1 MPTRYKVP
9 PELQVRVRHQSVRST
24 AAKILHSAGVPVAE
38 ADEAA
43 DVLVTADVRGVDSH
57 GVSNHVPLY
66 MEYYGTGALNP
77 RPNWSVSRETRSTA
91 TIDADKGLGIALG
104 RRAMQIAVDKAKDV
118 GMGVVTMSNS
128 GHLGA
133 VGHFSMIAAEQD
145 MIGMT
150 MTCGGMLMAPTFGAE
165 ARFGTNPIGV
175 AAPANKEPP
184 FLFDAATSSVAYN
197 KILLIERLGLP
208 VPAGWLTDEKGTP
221 IMEETEVPPL
231 GKFMVPPV
239 GSTREIGSHKGYG
252 LATMVEILTALL
264 SGMQPSMVEGYEP
277 GAPHRNYFAA
287 YDIAAFSDVDVFKE
301 NMDQM
306 LRTLRETKPAPGEER
321 VLYPGMLEHEAEID
335 RLANG
340 IPLHHEIVTWLD
352 TKASVI
358 GAPPLERS

>member
-43 DVLVTADVRGVDSH
+43 DVLVTADVRGIDSH

-165 ARFGTNPIGV
+165 ARFGTNPIGAV
-175 AAPANKEPP
+175 SYTH
-184 FLFDAATSSVAYN
+184 LT
-197 KILLIERLGLP
+197 LP
-208 VPAGWLTDEKGTP
+208 TNR
-221 IMEETEVPPL
+221 EV
-231 GKFMVPPV
+231 
-239 GSTREIGSHKGYG
+239 
-252 LATMVEILTALL
+252 
-264 SGMQPSMVEGYEP
+264 
-277 GAPHRNYFAA
+277 
-287 YDIAAFSDVDVFKE
+287 
-301 NMDQM
+301 
-306 LRTLRETKPAPGEER
+306 
-321 VLYPGMLEHEAEID
+321 
-335 RLANG
+335 
-340 IPLHHEIVTWLD
+340 
-352 TKASVI
+352 
-358 GAPPLERS
+358 